1 MSVTAF
7 NPLRAALRPVASAAT
22 RWLVVIS
29 LLGLGACAT
38 APPVSAVPPEPVW
51 AAQVAAS
58 EPAERAAS
66 PVTDQTSRTARGD
79 SPPDGSAS
87 AAAVAASKAEPVLE
101 PVHATPADRS
111 PRAGRVFARGTASW
125 YGKRFHGKRTA
136 SGERFDMNA
145 LTAAHRTL
153 PFGTRVR
160 VRHVATGREVV
171 VRINDRGPR
180 SRQRVIDL
188 SLGAARELGIH
199 RGGTAE
205 VQLLRE

>member
-1 MSVTAF
+1 M
-7 NPLRAALRPVASAAT
+7 

-29 LLGLGACAT
+29 LLGLTACAT
-38 APPVSAVPPEPVW
+38 APPVSAVPPEPAL
-51 AAQVAAS
+51 AAGAAAR
-58 EPAERAAS
+58 EPTERLTP
-66 PVTDQTSRTARGD
+66 PVTGQDSPTARGD
-79 SPPDGSAS
+79 ISPDGSAS
-87 AAAVAASKAEPVLE
+87 SAAAAASATDPVLE
-101 PVHATPADRS
+101 PVHATPADRV
-111 PRAGRVFARGTASW
+111 PGAGSVLARGTASW
-125 YGKRFHGKRTA
+125 YGKRFHGRRTA
-136 SGERFDMNA
+136 SGERFDMNG

-160 VRHVATGREVV
+160 VRSVATGREVV